1 VAYAVLLAP
10 SAERQ
15 LKALD
20 KPLQQR
26 ISKRL
31 TRLGDNP
38 RPPGVDK
45 LAGEDNLYR
54 VREGEYRVIYTIQ
67 DKELIVLVVKIGHRK
82 EVYRKLSG

>member
-1 VAYAVLLAP
+1 MPYAVLLAP
-10 SAERQ
+10 AAERQ

-26 ISKRL
+26 ITKRL

-54 VREGEYRVIYTIQ
+54 VREGEYRIIYTIQ